1 MIKEEEMMIEETI
14 GVENTMIE
22 TMITRITET
31 TETTEIEI
39 TETVVK
45 TTTIDKKEVVK
56 DIKKRTLKMITKWK
70 SNHPPEATNK
80 EVIIREMIDHQERW
94 NQWKMKKWVNF

>member
-14 GVENTMIE
+14 RVEDTMIE

-56 DIKKRTLKMITKWK
+56 DIKKRTLKMITKWT
-70 SNHPPEATNK
+70 SNHRPEATNK

-94 NQWKMKKWVNF
+94 NQWKTKKWVNF